1 MYNKIKR
8 REIMVITIGRE
19 FGSGGRE
26 LGRLLAET
34 LGIEYY
40 DKEIIAEIAKNTELS
55 EQYVKQVV
63 EKNPHE
69 LFPITVAHT
78 FSYIDTQEIQ
88 QKQMIFMEQEKVIKK
103 MAETSDCVIVGRCAD
118 YILQDFKPFRIFVYA
133 DMDSKVERCLAR
145 SENPDELPRKKLIKQ
160 IKSIDKNRARYYNY
174 YTGKTWGD
182 MLNYDICINTT
193 NVNISDLVPHI
204 AKMVKG

>member
-1 MYNKIKR
+1 
-8 REIMVITIGRE
+8 MVITIGRE
-19 FGSGGRE
+19 VGSGGRE

-145 SENPDELPRKKLIKQ
+145 SENPDKLPRQKLIKQ

-193 NVNISDLVPHI
+193 NVNISELVPHI